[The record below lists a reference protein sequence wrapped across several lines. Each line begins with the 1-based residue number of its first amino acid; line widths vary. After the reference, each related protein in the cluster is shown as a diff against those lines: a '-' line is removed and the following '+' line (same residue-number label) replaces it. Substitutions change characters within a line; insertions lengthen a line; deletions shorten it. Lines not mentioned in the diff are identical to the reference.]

1 MVTETTESFATYT
14 TSTMPG
20 LFENGAYEDPGINV
34 TSRCLPDAAK
44 RNFSIFSSFMTL
56 LFMKTTYMQVT
67 PITSSSTW
75 PNTTS

>member
-44 RNFSIFSSFMTL
+44 RNFS
-56 LFMKTTYMQVT
+56 
-67 PITSSSTW
+67 TS
-75 PNTTS
+75 